1 MDCECIEGS
10 TVDNRRVSEEGIS
23 ISSCQWKALVSR
35 TYVTDNTRSR
45 FMYINRLLNYGIMFG
60 DSVIKVCLLLSV
72 CLFLL
77 CVSVCSSGYGLVQT
91 MNE

>member
-1 MDCECIEGS
+1 
-10 TVDNRRVSEEGIS
+10 
-23 ISSCQWKALVSR
+23 
-35 TYVTDNTRSR
+35 
-45 FMYINRLLNYGIMFG
+45 MYINRLLNHGIMFG